1 MLFFLSGQDAY
12 RIQQES
18 LSQRERFFGQEGFQN
33 TRKFDASERGVFS
46 WKEFAEAVRDGG
58 LFSEKRCVIMDN
70 IFSLSEDEKEKLK
83 QWLEGAS
90 NPSEN
95 GSILCIFQDVKP
107 DKRMTLFKI
116 LQKKAQCR
124 EFLSLSEQEVMRYM
138 QEMIQ
143 KRFPKIIF
151 EQKAADLLV
160 RGCGSD
166 LFRLE
171 GDLEKLGAYALE
183 TKRVTEPDVQ
193 LLCSFGIYDD
203 IFGALE
209 AISRGDKKKALQ
221 FLWRQVKKGEHP
233 IYLLTMCA
241 YQIRTMLLVGECLER
256 GITIPGVVAREAKIH
271 PFVAQKTITCI
282 RDFGID
288 RARKA
293 FQLLGR
299 MDVAVKT
306 GKMDAGLA
314 LEEFVLRS

>member
-1 MLFFLSGQDAY
+1 MLLFLSGQDAY

-18 LSQRERFFGQEGFQN
+18 LSERERFFGREGFQN
-33 TRKFDASERGVFS
+33 TRKFDASERGIFS

-70 IFSLSEDEKEKLK
+70 VFSLSEDEKEKLK
-83 QWLEGAS
+83 RWLEGKN
-90 NPSEN
+90 NPAEN
-95 GSILCIFQDVKP
+95 GSIVCIFQDQKP
-107 DKRMTLFKI
+107 DRRTGIFKV

-124 EFLSLSEQEVMRYM
+124 EFLPLSEREITQYV
-138 QEMIQ
+138 QEMIKKQ
-143 KRFPKIIF
+143 FSEIIF
-151 EQKAADLLV
+151 DRKAMDLLV

-171 GDLEKLGAYALE
+171 GELEKLATHAFK
-183 TKRVTEPDVQ
+183 TKRVTEQDVQ
-193 LLCSFGIYDD
+193 LLCSFSVYDD

-209 AISRGDKKKALQ
+209 AISKGDKKNALQ

-241 YQIRTMLLVGECLER
+241 YQIRTMLLVGECVEK
-256 GITIPGVVAREAKIH
+256 GITVPGVVAREARVH
-271 PFVAQKTITCI
+271 PFVAQKTIACM
-282 RDFGID
+282 RDFGMV
-288 RARKA
+288 RARKS

-299 MDVAVKT
+299 LDVAVKT

-314 LEEFVLRS
+314 LEEFALRS